1 MGKKSGPAA
10 PPPPDPAATA
20 AAQMAANKEGAVAQ
34 ANLNRIDQYT
44 PQGAIT
50 YTQTG
55 TNADGTPKFRS
66 DQTYSADEQAKYDQN
81 NKIALALNSLA
92 GKNIG
97 RVDEAQSKAFSYDGM
112 TPIQTGVN
120 TSGLPRLQSG
130 PAAPTQSGSL
140 PNAGQVQGSFNT
152 GRGVG
157 YMDTAEAGKGMQS
170 GLDYSKLT
178 ALAGGDDFSADAR
191 RVTDA
196 VYGQATSRLD
206 PQVQQQENAMRSR
219 LAAAGIAEN
228 SDAYRREMDN
238 FSRNRT
244 DAYNQA
250 NFSAIQAGGA
260 EQSRLFGMSLGARQQ
275 GVNEVNTQ
283 GQFTNNAQQQRFN
296 QIAQSL
302 GVNNQTA
309 GQEFGQNAA
318 AAAFGNQAQDQR
330 FTQGLAATEFDNN
343 ARANEFQMG
352 QQATATNN
360 SARNQGFNEGAA
372 NLSAN
377 NSARQ
382 QQIQEA
388 TYLRNLPLNEIAA
401 LLGTGGGVNNPMFQN
416 VAQVGVAAPDYQGAV
431 YANYNAANQQYQAKQ
446 QARSQMLGSIMGLA
460 GSLGSAAITSDR
472 RLKEFIT
479 PIMRDARGLMWY
491 TFNYIGSAAKQF
503 GVMAQEV
510 LDVVPDA
517 VVTMDNGYMAV
528 DYGKLRYGV

>member
-1 MGKKSGPAA
+1 
-10 PPPPDPAATA
+10 
-20 AAQMAANKEGAVAQ
+20 MAANKEGAVAQ

-81 NKIALALNSLA
+81 NKIAMALNTLA

-120 TSGLPRLQSG
+120 TSGLP
-130 PAAPTQSGSL
+130 
-140 PNAGQVQGSFNT
+140 
-152 GRGVG
+152 
-157 YMDTAEAGKGMQS
+157 K
-170 GLDYSKLT
+170 
-178 ALAGGDDFSADAR
+178 LAGGDDFSADAR

-206 PQVQQQENAMRSR
+206 PQLQQQESAMRSR

-260 EQSRLFGMSLGARQQ
+260 EQSRLFGMSLGAR
-275 GVNEVNTQ
+275 
-283 GQFTNNAQQQRFN
+283 
-296 QIAQSL
+296 
-302 GVNNQTA
+302 
-309 GQEFGQNAA
+309 
-318 AAAFGNQAQDQR
+318 
-330 FTQGLAATEFDNN
+330 
-343 ARANEFQMG
+343 
-352 QQATATNN
+352 
-360 SARNQGFNEGAA
+360 NQGFNEGAA
-372 NLSAN
+372 NLSTN